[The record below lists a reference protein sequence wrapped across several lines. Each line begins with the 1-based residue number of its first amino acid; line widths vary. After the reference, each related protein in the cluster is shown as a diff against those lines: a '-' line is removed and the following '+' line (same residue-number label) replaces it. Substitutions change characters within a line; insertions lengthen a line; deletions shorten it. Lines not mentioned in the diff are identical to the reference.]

1 MTTRQRFT
9 KALSIFL
16 LGLTSFFGQY
26 QLAQAASVQPIDE
39 IIAIVD
45 DDIIVRSELDIE
57 MMKIVSQLR
66 QQEQRL
72 PPKAILERQVLGR
85 LILKKLQLAAAARAG
100 IVVSEDIVAQAINN
114 IAQNNNLS
122 LSEFRQTLEQ
132 GGISFRSFRT
142 GIQEEIIM
150 QRLQDQEVRRRIR
163 VTDQEVDAYIARQAK
178 TTGERSAYHL
188 QHILIAT
195 PEAASPEQMQRARE
209 RAESIVTSLRE
220 GAVFADVA
228 LTESDGRQAL
238 EGGDLGWRKANQ
250 LPTLFADLVVNMERG
265 EISEPIRTA
274 SGYHIIRLN
283 DYKGGERKII
293 TQSQVRHILISTNE
307 VTSNADAKTRLEQLR
322 QRIVGGD
329 DFASLARSHSDDK
342 ASAIKGGDLG
352 WITPG
357 ALLPRFEEEIA
368 KLAPGELTEPF
379 RTEFGWHLA
388 QLISRR
394 QHDSTAEI
402 QKAEARKTISDRK
415 VAEEGELYLRRLKDE
430 AYIDIRLGNS

>member
-1 MTTRQRFT
+1 MITRQ
-9 KALSIFL
+9 SIFNGMSAL
-16 LGLTSFFGQY
+16 LMMLIIPFGLINPAHSET
-26 QLAQAASVQPIDE
+26 VKPVDE

-45 DDIIVRSELDIE
+45 DDIIVRSELESEII
-57 MMKIVSQLR
+57 KIVTQLR

-72 PPKAILERQVLGR
+72 PPRSVLEKQVLGR

-100 IVVSEDIVAQAINN
+100 INVSEDMVAQAINN

-132 GGISFRSFRT
+132 GGISFRSFRK

-163 VTDQEVDAYIARQAK
+163 ITDQEVDAFIARQASSV
-178 TTGERSAYHL
+178 GERSAYQL

-209 RAESIVTSLRE
+209 RAESIVASLRN
-220 GAVFADVA
+220 GAEFADIA
-228 LTESDGRQAL
+228 ITESDGRQAL

-250 LPTLFADLVVNMERG
+250 LPTLFVDLVISMERG
-265 EISEPIRTA
+265 EISDPIRTA

-283 DYKGGERKII
+283 DYKGGDRKII

-307 VTSNADAKTRLEQLR
+307 VTSNSDAKTRLEQLR
-322 QRIVGGD
+322 QRIIGGD
-329 DFASLARSHSDDK
+329 DFAALARSHSDDK
-342 ASAIKGGDLG
+342 SSAIKGGDLG

-357 ALLPRFEEEIA
+357 ALLPRFEEEIE

-388 QLISRR
+388 QLIERR
-394 QHDSTAEI
+394 QHDSTVEI
-402 QKAEARKTISDRK
+402 QKAEARKTISNRK
-415 VAEEGELYLRRLKDE
+415 TAEEGELYLRRLKDE
-430 AYIDIRLGNS
+430 AYIDIRLGDS

>member
-1 MTTRQRFT
+1 MITRQ
-9 KALSIFL
+9 SIFNGMSAL
-16 LGLTSFFGQY
+16 LMTLIIPFGLINPAHSET
-26 QLAQAASVQPIDE
+26 VKPVDE
-39 IIAIVD
+39 IIAVVD
-45 DDIIVRSELDIE
+45 DDIIVRSELESEII
-57 MMKIVSQLR
+57 KIVTQLR

-72 PPKAILERQVLGR
+72 PPRSVLEKQVLGR

-100 IVVSEDIVAQAINN
+100 INVSEDIVAQAINN

-132 GGISFRSFRT
+132 GGISFRTFRK

-163 VTDQEVDAYIARQAK
+163 ITDQEVDAFIARQASSV
-178 TTGERSAYHL
+178 GERSAYEL

-195 PEAASPEQMQRARE
+195 PEAASPEQMKRARE
-209 RAESIVTSLRE
+209 RAESIVASLRN
-220 GAVFADVA
+220 GAEFADIA
-228 LTESDGRQAL
+228 ITESDGRQAL

-250 LPTLFADLVVNMERG
+250 LPTLFVDLVINMERG
-265 EISEPIRTA
+265 EISDPIRTA

-283 DYKGGERKII
+283 DYKGGDRKII

-307 VTSNADAKTRLEQLR
+307 VTSNSDAKTRLEQLR
-322 QRIVGGD
+322 QRIIGGD
-329 DFASLARSHSDDK
+329 DFAALARSHSDDK
-342 ASAIKGGDLG
+342 SSAIKGGDLG

-357 ALLPRFEEEIA
+357 ALLPRFEEEIE
-368 KLAPGELTEPF
+368 KLSPGELTEPF

-388 QLISRR
+388 QLIERR

-402 QKAEARKTISDRK
+402 QKAEARKAISNRK
-415 VAEEGELYLRRLKDE
+415 TAEEGELYLRRLKDE
-430 AYIDIRLGNS
+430 AYIDIRLGDS

>member
-1 MTTRQRFT
+1 MSALLMTLIIPF
-9 KALSIFL
+9 
-16 LGLTSFFGQY
+16 GLINPAHSET
-26 QLAQAASVQPIDE
+26 VKPVDE
-39 IIAIVD
+39 IIAVVD
-45 DDIIVRSELDIE
+45 DDIIVRSELESEII
-57 MMKIVSQLR
+57 KIVTQLR

-72 PPKAILERQVLGR
+72 PPRSVLEKQVLGR

-100 IVVSEDIVAQAINN
+100 INVSEDIVAQAINN

-132 GGISFRSFRT
+132 GGISFRTFRK

-163 VTDQEVDAYIARQAK
+163 ITDQEVDAFIARQASSV
-178 TTGERSAYHL
+178 GERSAYEL

-195 PEAASPEQMQRARE
+195 PEAASPEQMKRARE
-209 RAESIVTSLRE
+209 RAESIVTSLRN
-220 GAVFADVA
+220 GAEFADIA
-228 LTESDGRQAL
+228 ITESDGRQAL

-250 LPTLFADLVVNMERG
+250 LPTLFVDLVINMERG
-265 EISEPIRTA
+265 EISDPIRTA

-283 DYKGGERKII
+283 DYKGGDRKII

-307 VTSNADAKTRLEQLR
+307 VTSNSDAKTRLEQLR
-322 QRIVGGD
+322 QRIIGGD
-329 DFASLARSHSDDK
+329 DFAALARSHSDDK
-342 ASAIKGGDLG
+342 SSAIKGGDLG

-357 ALLPRFEEEIA
+357 ALLPRFEEEIE
-368 KLAPGELTEPF
+368 KLSPGELTEPF

-388 QLISRR
+388 QLIERR

-402 QKAEARKTISDRK
+402 QKAEARKAISNRK
-415 VAEEGELYLRRLKDE
+415 TAEEGELYLRRLKDE
-430 AYIDIRLGNS
+430 AYIDIRLGDS